1 MSSLKGEENK
11 KEEESSVSLS
21 SYKNVH
27 LLLHGEACGA
37 SFLPWPGFKAV
48 LLETK
53 VKLNLL
59 ALTQRKTNIQCDG
72 LENEA

>member
-27 LLLHGEACGA
+27 LLLLGEACGA
-37 SFLPWPGFKAV
+37 SFLPWLQSTAPGD
-48 LLETK
+48 
-53 VKLNLL
+53 
-59 ALTQRKTNIQCDG
+59 QS
-72 LENEA
+72 EAEPARSYAEKDKYSV